1 MRLNFQIRTAFLAL
15 LLGVAAGPVGPVGLC
30 ATNDESV
37 DALFNGPVPQLQ
49 IEIPDAGMEILRAYK
64 QVWRQP
70 RPERVDV
77 RVRVLEGGVAY
88 TNVALH
94 LKGSFSFQPID
105 EKPSMTLNF
114 EKFAPGQTYHGL
126 TKIHL
131 NNSVQD
137 PSYLCESL
145 ARELFQSVGVPSPR
159 ATPALVRIN
168 GRELGVSVLVEGANK
183 RFVKRHFASSEGN
196 LYDGGSGGD
205 VTKALETD
213 SGKFPGNRS
222 DLTNLVQAART
233 RDPDARLV
241 RMGQVLDLA
250 EFTTFAATEAFLV
263 HWDGYAIGCNNYRVF
278 HDVARD
284 KMVFIP
290 HGLDQ
295 LFGVSSSI
303 SLSLTPPFKGMVAKA
318 LFSIP
323 ESRQRYLARIG
334 ELSTNEFTVA
344 TLHARV
350 DRMASR
356 LRGALKDH
364 RSLRRSFDAAVENLK
379 SRIARRA
386 ASVAGQLRNLPQ
398 PAPLAADNGVRLGSW
413 SFKSG
418 STRTASGGRTTSD
431 GRPLLTIS
439 TRGPESTGS
448 WRSSVLL
455 DAGHYEFTG
464 MARTEGLPSNA
475 PGTNGVLLRIS
486 GERSTRGI
494 AIAPDWTRFSYEFDV
509 RGVVD
514 VELAC
519 EYRGPEGRGVF
530 DLNTVRL
537 VRLGPPAGT
546 NDPKLP

>member
-1 MRLNFQIRTAFLAL
+1 MKLGFRIGTMVLAL
-15 LLGVAAGPVGPVGLC
+15 LPGLTDGRCAAGDDS
-30 ATNDESV
+30 A
-37 DALFNGPVPQLQ
+37 DAVFNGPVPQLQ
-49 IEIPDAGMEILRAYK
+49 IEIPGEGLKVLRAYK
-64 QVWRQP
+64 QVWRQQ

-77 RVRVLEGGVAY
+77 RVRVIEGDVVY

-105 EKPSMTLNF
+105 DKPSMTLNF
-114 EKFAPGQTYHGL
+114 EKFAPGQAYHGL

-145 ARELFQSVGVPSPR
+145 ARALFQSVGVPSPR
-159 ATPALVRIN
+159 ATPALVTLN

-183 RFVKRHFASSEGN
+183 RFVKRHFASTEGN

-205 VTKALETD
+205 VTKPLETD
-213 SGKFPGNRS
+213 SGKDPTNRS

-233 RDPDARLV
+233 KDPDARLA
-241 RMGQVLDLA
+241 RMAAVLDIG

-303 SLSLTPPFKGMVAKA
+303 NLSLTPPFKGMVAKA

-323 ESRQRYLARIG
+323 ASRERYLVRVG
-334 ELSTNEFTVA
+334 ELSTNEFSVA
-344 TLHARV
+344 SLHARV

-356 LRGALKDH
+356 LRDALKDH
-364 RSLRRSFDAAVENLK
+364 RGLRRNVDAAVENLK
-379 SRIARRA
+379 QRIARRA
-386 ASVAGQLRNLPQ
+386 ASVAVQLRNLPQ
-398 PAPLAADNGVRLGSW
+398 PAPLAADNSVRLGDW
-413 SFKSG
+413 TFKPG
-418 STRTASGGRTTSD
+418 STRTASGERATAE
-431 GRPLLTIS
+431 GRPLLTIV

-448 WRSSVLL
+448 WRSTVLL
-455 DAGHYEFTG
+455 GAGHYEFTG
-464 MARTEGLPSNA
+464 TARTEELPITS
-475 PGTNGVLLRIS
+475 PGTNGVMLRIS
-486 GERSTRGI
+486 GERSTHGI
-494 AIAPDWTRFSYEFDV
+494 SIAPDWTRLSYEFDV
-509 RGVVD
+509 RGVAD

-519 EYRGPEGRGVF
+519 EYRGPEGRGAF
-530 DLNTVRL
+530 DLETIRL
-537 VRLGPPAGT
+537 IRRGPPAGT
-546 NDPKLP
+546 KDPDAR